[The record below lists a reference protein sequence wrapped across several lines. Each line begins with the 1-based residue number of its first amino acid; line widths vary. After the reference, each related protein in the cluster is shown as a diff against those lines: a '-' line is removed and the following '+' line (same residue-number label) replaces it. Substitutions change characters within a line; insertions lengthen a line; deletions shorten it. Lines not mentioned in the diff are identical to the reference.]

1 MSARIA
7 AFVVWAA
14 VAACLAFWGLR
25 LFVSPRG
32 VPAQTQPVS
41 VTSSQRGE
49 ILRLFAAAPEPT
61 AGPSEPALAAR
72 FKLIGVMAPKKAEMG
87 RQQGVAL
94 IAVDDKPPRAYRVG
108 ARVDNS
114 LVLQSVAARS
124 VVIGPPQGA
133 AAVQLDLPLP
143 APPATGVLPPPPAD
157 GFLPSGV
164 SKAAMPAAPVTS
176 PPPGSM
182 QPSPQAGQILVQ
194 PGNDATPA
202 PIPADDPSNRR

>member
-14 VAACLAFWGLR
+14 VAACVAFWGLR
-25 LFVSPRG
+25 LFVAPRG

-41 VTSSQRGE
+41 VASSQRGE
-49 ILRLFAAAPEPT
+49 ILRLFAAAPEPAA

-72 FKLIGVMAPKKAEMG
+72 FKLVGVMAPKNAEMG
-87 RQQGVAL
+87 REQGVAL

-124 VVIGPPQGA
+124 AVIGPAQGA
-133 AAVQLDLPLP
+133 AAVKLDLPLP
-143 APPATGVLPPPPAD
+143 VPPATGVLPPPPAD
-157 GFLPSGV
+157 GFLPSG
-164 SKAAMPAAPVTS
+164 MPKPVAPVMQPQPAPMQ
-176 PPPGSM
+176 PPP
-182 QPSPQAGQILVQ
+182 QAAQIQVQ
-194 PGNDATPA
+194 PGNDGTPA